1 MTGKV
6 DEAGGIAEGGG
17 VAEGDGS
24 GGEPSGGNEAPPAL
38 NGPESPEAPPSPP
51 PVDRAAAFAAGAPRM
66 SRTVVYWA
74 VAAVLTLGLGGTL
87 VSHLLSSSSASK
99 KTSSGTSTLTT
110 TTGAATTATTVPPVD
125 HGNVPAIGA
134 RQVHSSLAAFMGLTS
149 LEAKQA
155 PAFSLTNGRDGA
167 TVSLSSLHGHVVV
180 LSFFNAACN
189 DICPVLAAELT
200 RADADLRS
208 TTVPVTFLTVNT
220 DPLDVSGIST
230 AQVYRSTSLPSL
242 SNWQFLTGPVDQ
254 LDPVW
259 KAYGVSITVQR
270 SSEAVSHN
278 DVLYFIRP
286 DGTLAWSATPFA
298 NESTAGV
305 FSLPASQITRFAK
318 GIASYAGQLTR
329 TP

>member
-1 MTGKV
+1 MGETPHRFGWAVVSDKA
-6 DEAGGIAEGGG
+6 DEA
-17 VAEGDGS
+17 
-24 GGEPSGGNEAPPAL
+24 PR
-38 NGPESPEAPPSPP
+38 SPEGPGAPGTHP

-74 VAAVLTLGLGGTL
+74 AAAVLTLGLGGTL
-87 VSHLLSSSSASK
+87 VSHLLSSSSGSK

-110 TTGAATTATTVPPVD
+110 TTGAATTATTAPPVD

-134 RQVHSSLAAFMGLTS
+134 HEVQSSLAAFMGLTS
-149 LEAKQA
+149 LKAKQA
-155 PAFSLTNGRDGA
+155 SGFFLANGRTGA
-167 TVSLSSLHGHVVV
+167 TVSLDSLHGHVVV

-189 DICPVLAAELT
+189 DICPVMAAELT
-200 RADADLRS
+200 KADADLGS
-208 TTVPVTFLTVNT
+208 TTGSVTFVTVNT
-220 DPLDVSGIST
+220 DPLDVSGVAT

-242 SNWQFLTGPVDQ
+242 SNWQFLTGSLSQ

-270 SSEAVSHN
+270 STGAVSHN

-286 DGTLAWSATPFA
+286 NGTLAWSATPFA

-305 FSLPASQITRFAK
+305 FSLPASQIARFAK
-318 GIASYAGQLTR
+318 GIATYAAQLTHA
-329 TP
+329 P

>member
-1 MTGKV
+1 MSGEIR
-6 DEAGGIAEGGG
+6 EAGGISGG
-17 VAEGDGS
+17 DRS
-24 GGEPSGGNEAPPAL
+24 DGEPSGGGDASSGASGHNSPPAPPA
-38 NGPESPEAPPSPP
+38 PPAPP
-51 PVDRAAAFAAGAPRM
+51 PVDRAAAFAAGAPRI

-87 VSHLLSSSSASK
+87 VSHFLSSSSNSK

-110 TTGAATTATTVPPVD
+110 TTGAATTATTLPPVD

-134 RQVHSSLAAFMGLTS
+134 HEVHSSLAGFMGLTS
-149 LEAKQA
+149 LESKQA
-155 PAFSLTNGRDGA
+155 PAFSLANGRTGA
-167 TVSLSSLHGHVVV
+167 TVSLAGLHGHVVV

-200 RADADLRS
+200 KADTDLGS
-208 TTVPVTFLTVNT
+208 TSVPITFVTVNT
-220 DPLDVSGIST
+220 DPLDVSGVAT

-242 SNWQFLTGPVDQ
+242 PNWQFLTGPVAR

-270 SSEAVSHN
+270 STRTVSHN

-305 FSLPASQITRFAK
+305 FSLPGSQITRFAK
-318 GIASYAGQLTR
+318 GVASYAAQLTR